1 MIGPAELAIVAALIF
16 MLYVARRRGG
26 PQDPKARVRSP
37 PAERGWSGVVV
48 TLVSAVLVGIGT
60 AVGVLWLQ
68 MPPMSGSIT
77 AGAAAGLAGA
87 LVAMSAAGLRR

>member
-26 PQDPKARVRSP
+26 PPEPRSRVGP
-37 PAERGWSGVVV
+37 EAEKRGWSGVAI
-48 TLVSAVLVGIGT
+48 TLGSAVLVGIG
-60 AVGVLWLQ
+60 AAIGVLWLQ
-68 MPPMSGSIT
+68 MPPMPASIT